1 MLRNFLLS
9 PRTFVRMSSTK
20 SQLISQP
27 FKMENTQMIRET
39 ARKFPRPNFIS
50 FDLFGTLYVPKKPVP
65 QQYYEIAYHEFGI
78 NKSIQSIEEEFPIV
92 YDEMLQS
99 YPNYGKGHPKF
110 DNCDSWWK
118 ELIIRLFQLDRHD
131 DQALALCHRLI
142 HHFTSEEAYSVYD
155 DVVPTLQA
163 LQKQS
168 VKLIVAS
175 NSDPR
180 ALTILESLKI
190 KQYFHCSEHFHCS
203 GVFLSYDSD
212 YSKPTKAFFDEI
224 ALVEYRAHV
233 DANYRSKNYPPG
245 DFLSDCWHVGDSYN
259 NDYIGAVRAG
269 WNGVLLDRNRT
280 SEFFKNVRK
289 PQNDGCFLNENP
301 ETKRDGQTGNEMLIL
316 ANNRVVIT
324 KLTQLLDI
332 FKL

>member
-163 LQKQS
+163 YL
-168 VKLIVAS
+168 
-175 NSDPR
+175 R
-180 ALTILESLKI
+180 A
-190 KQYFHCSEHFHCS
+190 
-203 GVFLSYDSD
+203 
-212 YSKPTKAFFDEI
+212 
-224 ALVEYRAHV
+224 
-233 DANYRSKNYPPG
+233 
-245 DFLSDCWHVGDSYN
+245 
-259 NDYIGAVRAG
+259 
-269 WNGVLLDRNRT
+269 
-280 SEFFKNVRK
+280 
-289 PQNDGCFLNENP
+289 
-301 ETKRDGQTGNEMLIL
+301 
-316 ANNRVVIT
+316 
-324 KLTQLLDI
+324 
-332 FKL
+332 